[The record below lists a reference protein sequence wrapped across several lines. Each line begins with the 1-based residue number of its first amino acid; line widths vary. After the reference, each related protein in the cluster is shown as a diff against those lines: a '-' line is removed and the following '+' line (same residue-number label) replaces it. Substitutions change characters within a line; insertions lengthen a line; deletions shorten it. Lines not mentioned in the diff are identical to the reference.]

1 MKPRYAS
8 SINTAPA
15 HLAELTQ
22 QEADCGLLIFRIN
35 VTDSVKI
42 PFDSKAALHQLLQ
55 KLIDEKVPLSVGGHI
70 DGPCEQV
77 CRLIDAGILHG
88 TAIQLAWSAPQHWT
102 IRELA
107 AETIMWEQTH
117 DPAAIANCAFDPDSL
132 KINDSGL
139 DAD

>member
-55 KLIDEKVPLSVGGHI
+55 KLIDEKVPLSVGGHM
-70 DGPCEQV
+70 DGPFEQV

-88 TAIQLAWSAPQHWT
+88 TPIQLSWRAPQQWT
-102 IRELA
+102 LRELTA
-107 AETIMWEQTH
+107 RAMEWEQTH
-117 DPAAIANCAFDPDSL
+117 DPAEIANCSFDPANL
-132 KINDSGL
+132 QYK
-139 DAD
+139 

>member
-8 SINTAPA
+8 SINTSPV
-15 HLAELTQ
+15 HLAELIQHAT
-22 QEADCGLLIFRIN
+22 DRGLLIFRIKDAD
-35 VTDSVKI
+35 TVKI
-42 PFDSKAALHQLLQ
+42 SFESKAILHQLLQ

-70 DGPCEQV
+70 DGPCEEV

-117 DPAAIANCAFDPDSL
+117 DPAAIAN
-132 KINDSGL
+132 
-139 DAD
+139 